1 MHHTASPVAQG
12 RAAWLALGGT
22 GGPAAGPLTTGS
34 GRRSF
39 PSTPSLPGHK
49 HLATAAP
56 CRACSEPPRRPRAL
70 ELSHLGG
77 AMTQD
82 VPD

>member
-34 GRRSF
+34 RRRSF
-39 PSTPSLPGHK
+39 PSTPLIVLLQFSVLCP
-49 HLATAAP
+49 LDTN
-56 CRACSEPPRRPRAL
+56 RAKIKDNP
-70 ELSHLGG
+70 
-77 AMTQD
+77 
-82 VPD
+82 